1 MALEYAQ
8 IKPENIR
15 WARERAHL
23 SPDMLAKKL
32 NTSEEKI
39 VDWEMGKKK
48 ITFKQA
54 KKLADKTLIPFG
66 YLFLERIHKEELLI
80 PDLRTID
87 NHAIQEPSAELLKI
101 VEVVAEQ
108 QIWYKDYL
116 VSQNIEKNKVVGRF
130 NVKSKVKDIVADL
143 RDKLNVANHPER
155 GTWEEYYRLLIER
168 IEDNGILVMRQSN
181 LGHHTKPLLVEEF
194 RGFAIFDPIAPVI
207 FINQADAPSAR
218 LFTLI
223 HELAHIWIGLSGVS
237 DASPVTE
244 LKEEIL
250 CNAVSAEFLVPS
262 NEFKELWNDGFDN
275 WTDNLTD
282 LKTKFHVSTWVLARK
297 ALTLEFIS
305 LANYRKYIKKLKN
318 DYENRAKKEGGPTYY
333 TTRKSQLS
341 QIFTKALVAEALSG
355 RMLLRDAG
363 LLINMKP
370 NNISKFAKELGI

>member
-8 IKPENIR
+8 IKPDNLR

-32 NTSEEKI
+32 NTSKEKVI
-39 VDWEMGKKK
+39 EWEMGKKK

-54 KKLADKTLIPFG
+54 QKLADKTLIPFG
-66 YLFLERIHKEELLI
+66 YLFLDRIYKEELLI
-80 PDLRTID
+80 PDLRTIE

-101 VEVVAEQ
+101 VEIVTEQ
-108 QIWYKDYL
+108 QTWYKDYL
-116 VSQNIEKNKVVGRF
+116 ISQNIEKNKVIGRF
-130 NVKSKVKDIVADL
+130 NVKSTIKAIVDDL

-155 GTWEEYYRLLIER
+155 GNWEEYYRLLIER

-181 LGHHTKPLLVEEF
+181 LGHHSKPLLVEEF

-237 DASPVTE
+237 DASPVTD

-250 CNAVSAEFLVPS
+250 CNAISAEFLVPS
-262 NEFKELWNDGFDN
+262 DEFKNLWNDGTEH
-275 WTDNLTD
+275 WTDNLTI
-282 LKTKFHVSTWVLARK
+282 LKTTFHVSTWVLARK
-297 ALTLEFIS
+297 ALTLKFIS
-305 LANYRKYIKKLKN
+305 LENYREYIAQLKS
-318 DYENRAKKEGGPTYY
+318 DYENAPKKKGGPSYY

-341 QIFTKALVAEALSG
+341 QIFTKALVSEALSG

-370 NNISKFAKELGI
+370 NNISKFARELGV